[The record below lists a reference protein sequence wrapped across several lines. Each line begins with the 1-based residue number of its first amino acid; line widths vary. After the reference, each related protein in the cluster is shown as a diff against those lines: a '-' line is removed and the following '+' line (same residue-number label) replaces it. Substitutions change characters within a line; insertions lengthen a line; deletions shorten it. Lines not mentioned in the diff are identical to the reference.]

1 MTNPVC
7 RNVAVVIALHGSGEW
22 IPNDAVAK
30 SIVMTCLMLCG
41 SAGSWPASDV
51 SDEFSLCSPEY
62 SDFSSTVSRVNRLSL
77 LLALHGCPFGGLF
90 LCVCTH
96 KGRLCMQLI

>member
-62 SDFSSTVSRVNRLSL
+62 SDFSSTVSRASEPHEPLVGSEWVPLWGAVS
-77 LLALHGCPFGGLF
+77 
-90 LCVCTH
+90 VC
-96 KGRLCMQLI
+96 MYV